1 MAKLIVEPSRDQ
13 LEAAHCWEADDR
25 VAGRP
30 AMTVF
35 RRRTRYHQAQWREAH
50 GHPMGTQPIVPRPGV
65 TVRRVGSRVP
75 LEYGRATGA
84 GFVSPAALAAARIRT
99 SFVEREQ
106 SFDHQRL
113 WADLLSSE
121 ALSFNLFGDL
131 AVDMARADRAVHRWW
146 PDTPGTV
153 SDIRFAHSPGRLD
166 SSYLNSLRDF
176 DAAFVLD
183 TGGGRRA
190 LVAVDVKFFERNKI
204 EQPKPTNAARNMEV
218 CERSGAFT
226 PEVRLLLGR
235 TDLAVLWLEHLLL
248 HSMLQHEN
256 REWTWGRYVVVHP
269 ADNPDVVDLLA
280 RYRRFLVDD
289 STFATMTME
298 DLLASRALP
307 AATTKA
313 LRDRYITR

>member
-1 MAKLIVEPSRDQ
+1 
-13 LEAAHCWEADDR
+13 
-25 VAGRP
+25 
-30 AMTVF
+30 
-35 RRRTRYHQAQWREAH
+35 
-50 GHPMGTQPIVPRPGV
+50 
-65 TVRRVGSRVP
+65 
-75 LEYGRATGA
+75 
-84 GFVSPAALAAARIRT
+84 VSPAALAAARART

-131 AVDMARADRAVHRWW
+131 GADIGRADRAVHRWW

-153 SDIRFAHSPGRLD
+153 REIRFAHSPGRLD
-166 SSYLNSLRDF
+166 PSYLNSLRDF

-183 TGGGRRA
+183 TGGGTRA
-190 LVAVDVKFFERNKI
+190 VVAVDVKFFERNKV
-204 EQPKPTNAARNMEV
+204 EQPKPSNAARIMEV
-218 CERSGAFT
+218 CEQSDAFT
-226 PEVRLLLGR
+226 PEVRRLLGR

-248 HSMLQHEN
+248 HSMLQHES
-256 REWTWGRYVVVHP
+256 REWMWGRYVVVHP

-280 RYRRFLVDD
+280 RYRGYLADD
-289 STFATMTME
+289 STFATMTVG

-313 LRDRYITR
+313 LRDRYATR

>member
-1 MAKLIVEPSRDQ
+1 MPVEPSREE
-13 LEAAHCWEADDR
+13 LEAAHCWELDDR
-25 VAGRP
+25 VANRP
-30 AMTVF
+30 AMTAF
-35 RRRTRYHQAQWREAH
+35 RRRTRYHQARWREAH
-50 GHPMGTQPIVPRPGV
+50 GHPIGTQPLVPRPGV
-65 TVRRVGSRVP
+65 TVRAVGSRVP
-75 LEYGRATGA
+75 LDYGRTTGA
-84 GFVSPAALAAARIRT
+84 GFVSAAALAAARART

-131 AVDMARADRAVHRWW
+131 GADVGRADRAVHRLW

-153 SDIRFAHSPGRLD
+153 REIRFVHSPGRLD
-166 SSYLNSLRDF
+166 PSYLNSLRDF

-183 TGGGRRA
+183 AGVGTHA
-190 LVAVDVKFFERNKI
+190 VVAVDVKFFERNKI
-204 EQPKPTNAARNMEV
+204 EQPKPSNAARIMEV

-226 PEVRLLLGR
+226 PEVRRLLGR

-248 HSMLQHEN
+248 LSMLQHRS

-280 RYRRFLVDD
+280 RYRGYLADD
-289 STFATMTME
+289 STFATMTVE

-307 AATTKA
+307 ASTTKA
-313 LRDRYITR
+313 LRERYATR

>member
-1 MAKLIVEPSRDQ
+1 MPAEPSREE

-25 VAGRP
+25 VPGRP

-35 RRRTRYHQAQWREAH
+35 RRRTRCHQAQWREAH
-50 GHPMGTQPIVPRPGV
+50 RHPIGTQPIVPRPAV
-65 TVRRVGSRVP
+65 TVRPVGSRVP
-75 LEYGRATGA
+75 LDYGRTTGA
-84 GFVSPAALAAARIRT
+84 GLVSPAALAAARART

-131 AVDMARADRAVHRWW
+131 GADIGRADRAVHRWW

-153 SDIRFAHSPGRLD
+153 CDIRFAHSPGRLD
-166 SSYLNSLRDF
+166 PSYLNSLRDF

-183 TGGGRRA
+183 TGGGTRA
-190 LVAVDVKFFERNKI
+190 VVAVDVKFFERNKV
-204 EQPKPTNAARNMEV
+204 EQPKPSNAARIMEV

-226 PEVRLLLGR
+226 PEVRCLLGR

-248 HSMLQHEN
+248 HSMLQHES
-256 REWTWGRYVVVHP
+256 RKWTWGRYVVVHP

-280 RYRRFLVDD
+280 RYRGYLADD
-289 STFATMTME
+289 STFATMTVG

-313 LRDRYITR
+313 LRDRYATR